1 MAITT
6 PSTDIKTLPG
16 LKSLWA
22 ETKGDREICIAI
34 LDGAVDRSHPCLR
47 EAQLSVLKTLSSN
60 TEGGTASEHG
70 TEVASIIFGQ
80 HNSAVSGIA
89 PNCRGLILPIFSDGI
104 DGSIVPC
111 SQIDLARAITN
122 AVEQGANII
131 NISGGQLTTSK
142 EAGHLLT
149 RAVQLCSERNVVIVA
164 AAGNDGCQCLHL
176 PAAISTVL
184 AVGATNA
191 KRLPLNFSN
200 WGDAYQ
206 TQGILALG
214 ENITAAIPGGGT
226 VLRSGTSFA
235 TAIVSG
241 IIALLLSLQIK
252 QGKPDPQA
260 VRAAILESA
269 LPCDRQKVADCS
281 RYLAGILNL
290 AGAIALITKPQ
301 TGVKT
306 LSNRVAEET
315 LQSVEAVTQEQLS
328 PTSPIITSEN
338 VNPAAVSRES
348 SLIAAPG
355 NTMMV
360 KPISTATISE
370 NTINVPNI
378 LPSGAGADCSCG
390 GGLPPQ
396 LLYAIGTIDYDFGTT
411 ARRDSLV
418 QDGRV
423 STGTPWNPNDPM
435 ELLDNLE
442 QQPWEASSLI
452 WTLNQEQTPIYAILP
467 SGAYASKGYELL
479 RQFLREQ
486 LTEGVERVSIP
497 GITGGSVRLLSGVVV
512 PVIIPSVRGM
522 YSWSTT
528 ALTNSILGEPPE
540 SEAEQTQSYEQRAE
554 GITNFLDRIYYELR
568 NLGIIPQERAVNYAA
583 TNAFQI
589 ARVFEQAASENM
601 QLDQIEVEISPLS
614 RPESECYDVKLVF
627 FDPEHQNQ
635 RARKVYRF
643 TVDVS
648 DVVPV
653 TVGRVRSWSIY

>member
-1 MAITT
+1 MQINSLTLEQIYRLPFVTLREIAPDRVQKIV
-6 PSTDIKTLPG
+6 PSTKFSKNKLDRNRYYLDIVPFSESQTDKIEQIVQRLWMPETALLRMHEELERFKTVLFFGVG
-16 LKSLWA
+16 LSHGKMAYRIYLGF
-22 ETKGDREICIAI
+22 GDKKE
-34 LDGAVDRSHPCLR
+34 
-47 EAQLSVLKTLSSN
+47 KT
-60 TEGGTASEHG
+60 TGK
-70 TEVASIIFGQ
+70 
-80 HNSAVSGIA
+80 SAVSIDWVPGTPDYVVKTYQELGSVSRKIQLSTLKE
-89 PNCRGLILPIFSDGI
+89 CLLPITPHLDNEDNKAVYKQCEKVTATAGQDLFLTIIKEEDQKRNSVAFNYHKLPRTTNTDLQPDLDALAKIFKLPSETYQAWLQDTKDFKII
-104 DGSIVPC
+104 DF
-111 SQIDLARAITN
+111 
-122 AVEQGANII
+122 
-131 NISGGQLTTSK
+131 
-142 EAGHLLT
+142 
-149 RAVQLCSERNVVIVA
+149 
-164 AAGNDGCQCLHL
+164 AAGKAWNEKPFVTIYHGYLTEPPPFYHNQKTKSLMPKIDRS
-176 PAAISTVL
+176 ISI
-184 AVGATNA
+184 
-191 KRLPLNFSN
+191 S
-200 WGDAYQ
+200 
-206 TQGILALG
+206 LG
-214 ENITAAIPGGGT
+214 EK
-226 VLRSGTSFA
+226 VMEH
-235 TAIVSG
+235 
-241 IIALLLSLQIK
+241 SL
-252 QGKPDPQA
+252 
-260 VRAAILESA
+260 V
-269 LPCDRQKVADCS
+269 
-281 RYLAGILNL
+281 
-290 AGAIALITKPQ
+290 
-301 TGVKT
+301 
-306 LSNRVAEET
+306 
-315 LQSVEAVTQEQLS
+315 
-328 PTSPIITSEN
+328 
-338 VNPAAVSRES
+338 
-348 SLIAAPG
+348 
-355 NTMMV
+355 
-360 KPISTATISE
+360 
-370 NTINVPNI
+370 
-378 LPSGAGADCSCG
+378 LPSGADAECSCS
-390 GGLPPQ
+390 GGLATQ
-396 LLYAIGTIDYDFGTT
+396 LLYAIGTINYDFGTT

-423 STGTPWNPNDPM
+423 SADTAWNPDDPM

-452 WTLNQEQTPIYAILP
+452 WTLNQEQTPIYAIMP

-589 ARVFEQAASENM
+589 SRVFEQAASENM